1 MIKLFRCE
9 LRTLKKD
16 IILYCIV
23 LIFIYSMITCL
34 ISFAKSALT
43 DADNVIKENTQ
54 GISYSIKVTNPDEE
68 LASYFNDYDFHN
80 ISCCFINEN
89 RIFTNPLINGK
100 AVAESFMGDSVVFNL
115 PEDSKRFTM
124 SINDIKNDCVFL
136 SESTAHKLNMSV
148 GDEILFQ
155 IQNGNIQSKCIIG
168 GFYEPTEN
176 AHDFLITPECERR
189 ILKENSLS
197 EKYYALMH
205 VDTYDECGS
214 VINKFSKKGYKATST
229 LYTFIYKEVNNI
241 YVMCNGII
249 SMSIVLCVG
258 LVVIFVSFFNVIFI
272 KRDRFISL
280 LIRQGMS
287 KKRII
292 QLYWMIIKSIHIIIS
307 IISIPI
313 ISNITKW
320 ISSEYFKAFDIAN
333 ESISF
338 NSTDIITVFFAV
350 ALIIAISMIFF
361 QKKLNMLYYKT
372 NDMKGSR
379 K

>member
-1 MIKLFRCE
+1 
-9 LRTLKKD
+9 
-16 IILYCIV
+16 
-23 LIFIYSMITCL
+23 MITCL
-34 ISFAKSALT
+34 ISFAKSALA
-43 DADNVIKENTQ
+43 DADKVIKENTQ
-54 GISYSIKVTNPDEE
+54 GISYSIKVTNPNEE
-68 LASYFNDYDFHN
+68 LASCFNDYDFHN
-80 ISCCFINEN
+80 ISYSFINEN

-115 PEDSKRFTM
+115 PEDSKSFTM
-124 SINDIKNDCVFL
+124 SINDIKNDYIFL
-136 SESTAHKLNMSV
+136 SKSTAHKLNMSV

-292 QLYWMIIKSIHIIIS
+292 QLYWMIIESIHILIS

-333 ESISF
+333 ESINF
-338 NSTDIITVFFAV
+338 NSIDIITVFFAV
-350 ALIIAISMIFF
+350 ALIVLISMIFF

-372 NDMKGSR
+372 SDMKGSR
-379 K
+379 I